1 MLVDTETPLIM
12 KILEIDTDTIQG
24 GSGDPVRKLRITVVA
39 PERADNP
46 GGGRYSINITGDAAK
61 ELAGRISHFFKR
73 EQK

>member
-24 GSGDPVRKLRITVVA
+24 GSGDPVRKLQITVVA
-39 PERADNP
+39 PERADSP
-46 GGGRYSINITGDAAK
+46 GGGRYSINITENAAK
-61 ELAGRISHFFKR
+61 ELAGRISHFFER